1 MGGIHGDTL
10 EYPLGNSLGFDKRTS
25 AALKLFA
32 VLAAIWLLNVGFVA
46 IHEGGHS
53 AIAAAFGA
61 KIYSIYVSVT
71 GLEGSTTHDVLTV
84 QSQTDLVLAAG
95 MIATTVALVIA
106 FLARFELAVYV
117 LGLRTVESLLNY
129 STGSD
134 MLALLRNVGTD
145 AYLFSAVMIGI
156 AALCVGLTIRRRIS
170 LIRSTMPDCQCR
182 ACPGSIIPFLF

>member
-10 EYPLGNSLGFDKRTS
+10 EYPLGSSYGLDKRTS

-53 AIAAAFGA
+53 ALAAAFGA
-61 KIYSIYVSVT
+61 KIYNVYVSMT
-71 GLEGSTTHDVLTV
+71 GLEGATTHDVLAV
-84 QSQTDLVLAAG
+84 QSQADLVVAAG
-95 MIATTVALVIA
+95 MIATIAALAIA
-106 FLARFELAVYV
+106 CLAKFELAVYV

-134 MLALLRNVGTD
+134 MMLLMRNIGTD
-145 AYLFSAVMIGI
+145 AYLFSAVLIGI
-156 AALCVGLTIRRRIS
+156 AAICVGLTIRRRIG
-170 LIRSTMPDCQCR
+170 IMRTNEMARQTANARP
-182 ACPGSIIPFLF
+182 APAA

>member
-10 EYPLGNSLGFDKRTS
+10 EYPLGNSYGLDKRTS

-61 KIYSIYVSVT
+61 KIYNIYVSVT
-71 GLEGSTTHDVLTV
+71 GLEGATTHDALAV
-84 QSQTDLVLAAG
+84 QSQTDLVLIAG
-95 MIATTVALVIA
+95 MVATIVALAIA
-106 FLARFELAVYV
+106 FLAKFEIAVYV

-134 MLALLRNVGTD
+134 MLALLRNVGDD

-156 AALCVGLTIRRRIS
+156 AAICIGLTIRRRIGIMRYNEMARQTANAS
-170 LIRSTMPDCQCR
+170 HAP
-182 ACPGSIIPFLF
+182 AV

>member
-10 EYPLGNSLGFDKRTS
+10 EYPLGNNLGFDKRTS

-32 VLAAIWLLNVGFVA
+32 VLAAIWLLNVCFVA

-53 AIAAAFGA
+53 AIAATCGA
-61 KIYSIYVSVT
+61 KIYNIYVSVT
-71 GLEGSTTHDVLTV
+71 GLEGSTTHDALTV

-95 MIATTVALVIA
+95 TIATTVALVIA
-106 FLARFELAVYV
+106 FLVRFELAVYV

-156 AALCVGLTIRRRIS
+156 TAICVGLSIRRRIS
-170 LIRSTMPDCQCR
+170 LIRSAEMAKQPASARPAT
-182 ACPGSIIPFLF
+182 AA